1 MEGLETFKQYFQ
13 EYKDHYVLIGGA
25 ACDIIFSEEEGSP
38 FRATKDLD
46 MVLIVEVLTP
56 EFGKRFWSFIS
67 DGKYEHTAKSTG
79 TPQFYRFDKPQTK
92 HFPYMIELFSR
103 SPFELMAPTHLTPL
117 PIDDTVSS
125 LSAILLDEDY
135 YQMLVE
141 GRKTINSVV
150 VLSERYLIPFKAKAW
165 LDLTE
170 RKKLNPSLSSRDIK
184 KHKNDVTR
192 LASLLISNEVC
203 ELPPRVQEDMN
214 QFMALYRQEPTD
226 PKSLK
231 LPITSA
237 EIIEVLD
244 QVYRTK

>member
-1 MEGLETFKQYFQ
+1 
-13 EYKDHYVLIGGA
+13 
-25 ACDIIFSEEEGSP
+25 
-38 FRATKDLD
+38 
-46 MVLIVEVLTP
+46 
-56 EFGKRFWSFIS
+56 
-67 DGKYEHTAKSTG
+67 
-79 TPQFYRFDKPQTK
+79 
-92 HFPYMIELFSR
+92 
-103 SPFELMAPTHLTPL
+103 
-117 PIDDTVSS
+117 
-125 LSAILLDEDY
+125 
-135 YQMLVE
+135 
-141 GRKTINSVV
+141 
-150 VLSERYLIPFKAKAW
+150 LIPFKAKAW
-165 LDLTE
+165 LDLME
-170 RKKLNPSLSSRDIK
+170 RKKHNPSLSSRDIK

>member
-1 MEGLETFKQYFQ
+1 MKGLKTFKQYFQ
-13 EYKDHYVLIGGA
+13 DYEDHYVLIGGA
-25 ACDIIFSEEEGSP
+25 ACDIIFSEEEGSS

-56 EFGKRFWSFIS
+56 EFGERFWSFIR
-67 DGKYEHTAKSTG
+67 DGKYEHSAKSTG
-79 TPQFYRFDKPQTK
+79 TPQFYRFDKPETN
-92 HFPYMIELFSR
+92 HFPFMIELFSR
-103 SPFELMAPTHLTPL
+103 SPFELKTPNHLTPL

-135 YQMLVE
+135 YHMLVE
-141 GRKTINSVV
+141 GRKTIDGVV

-170 RKKLNPSLSSRDIK
+170 RKRHNPSLSSRDIK

-203 ELPPRVQEDMN
+203 ELPPRIQEDMN
-214 QFMALYRQEPTD
+214 QFMELYRKDPTD

-231 LPITSA
+231 LPITST